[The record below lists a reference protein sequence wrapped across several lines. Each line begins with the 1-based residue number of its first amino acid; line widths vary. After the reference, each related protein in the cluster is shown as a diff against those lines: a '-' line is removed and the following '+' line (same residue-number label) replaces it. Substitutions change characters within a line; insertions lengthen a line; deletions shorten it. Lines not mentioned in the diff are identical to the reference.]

1 MAHAYGYTNGYTMGL
16 VLPCFYWQ
24 HFPCYTGKRNGEAL
38 PERAILHSRT
48 RRMPT
53 FFLSFLRRQT
63 FDTCHPF
70 AQHIQFVT
78 ITVSLAYTSSLPA
91 TNLVNDIA
99 WTLHGTQP
107 VPQ

>member
-1 MAHAYGYTNGYTMGL
+1 MGWGGPCPRGYTNGYTITL
-16 VLPCFYWQ
+16 VLACCSWQ
-24 HFPCYTGKRNGEAL
+24 HLAEYTGKRDGEAL
-38 PERAILHSRT
+38 PERAISHSRT

-99 WTLHGTQP
+99 WALHGT
-107 VPQ
+107 